1 MRDTVAAHLDDPP
14 DLFLRKVGGAYLAM
28 MREDQRLVRLF
39 LLVFSSVHSHPEL
52 PPLALRRVVPAFIQP
67 LFAYL
72 QSQVELG
79 VLRPLPPI
87 SAGLQFFGPLA
98 IRAIMNHLSP
108 SALPV
113 PQIDDGVFVDM
124 LVQTF
129 LDGARV
135 RGDAMPPE
143 GVHSH

>member
-1 MRDTVAAHLDDPP
+1 
-14 DLFLRKVGGAYLAM
+14 
-28 MREDQRLVRLF
+28 
-39 LLVFSSVHSHPEL
+39 
-52 PPLALRRVVPAFIQP
+52 

-98 IRAIMNHLSP
+98 IRAITNHLSP

-113 PQIDDGVFVDM
+113 PQIDDEAFVDA

-135 RGDAMPPE
+135 RGDAMTPE
-143 GVHSH
+143 GGHSR